1 MVTANDHRITFLN
14 SIRSKA
20 GIERH
25 AASEEILHLMS
36 GNSLLRKSSEILL
49 KSVTSSPVSSD
60 GTRSRSSSERIPKQ
74 NSRRRQST
82 MSLPSD
88 LEFMGVLEE
97 DIAISLSR
105 SDSLTDSN
113 HKPSLIITEDL
124 LDHHD
129 ERDELDLPHRDINS
143 HTEKIGSHSHSETI
157 PLFEHFLVI
166 GASVDVSGTTIV
178 STILT
183 SLFSPVVSSVD

>member
-1 MVTANDHRITFLN
+1 
-14 SIRSKA
+14 
-20 GIERH
+20 
-25 AASEEILHLMS
+25 
-36 GNSLLRKSSEILL
+36 
-49 KSVTSSPVSSD
+49 
-60 GTRSRSSSERIPKQ
+60 
-74 NSRRRQST
+74 

-143 HTEKIGSHSHSETI
+143 HTEKIGLHSHSETI

-166 GASVDVSGTTIV
+166 GASVDVSDTTIV